1 MRRPHPLAALLIAAT
16 AASVSAADQP
26 APLPAAP
33 AQAQAQAQSPP
44 PARSPVPP
52 PPKPGAQK
60 KGSVKAEYKGPTE
73 ADIRTAYQDR
83 VDLLNAGTAQY
94 LDPAAAAKLTIKL
107 VKVDVV
113 ECNPAEERQDTYVCS
128 ILIEAGVG
136 PGEVE
141 FKRVEVAL
149 VKAKDAWRIQ

>member
-26 APLPAAP
+26 APPPAAP
-33 AQAQAQAQSPP
+33 APAPAQSQP
-44 PARSPVPP
+44 PASAPVPP
-52 PPKPGAQK
+52 PPKPGTQK
-60 KGSVKAEYKGPTE
+60 KGSAKAEYKGPTE
-73 ADIRTAYQDR
+73 ADIRAAYRDR

-94 LDPAAAAKLTIKL
+94 LDPAAAAKLTINL

-113 ECNPAEERQDTYVCS
+113 ECTPAEERQDTYVCS

-141 FKRVEVAL
+141 FKRVEAAL